1 MKKTIIAAII
11 TMSLFSRLFAKD
23 DLDYPRFCEKAL
35 NDMRAK
41 SSAHES
47 LWGLG
52 HSERWDLNQD
62 DGRLIFTF
70 PDKIVFCDAQ
80 IIGTWHR
87 PSQTWRWAW
96 SNPSVAKSLTAQS
109 EKIKAYGAQQ
119 KIERLTTEK
128 WPGTEEEAWQ
138 MAALACLI
146 CDTQGIYR
154 GPAGDTVVFIAFG
167 QPEIRKK

>member
-1 MKKTIIAAII
+1 MKKMTIAAFI

-23 DLDYPRFCEKAL
+23 DLDFPRFCEKAL

-41 SSAHES
+41 TAAHES

-62 DGRLIFTF
+62 DGHLTFTF
-70 PDKIVFCDAQ
+70 PDKIVSGSAQ

-96 SNPSVAKSLTAQS
+96 SNPSVAKLLAVQS
-109 EKIKAYGAQQ
+109 EKIKAYGAQHG
-119 KIERLTTEK
+119 IERLTTEK
-128 WPGTEEEAWQ
+128 WSGTEEEAW
-138 MAALACLI
+138 
-146 CDTQGIYR
+146 
-154 GPAGDTVVFIAFG
+154 
-167 QPEIRKK
+167 